1 MRLVMVGSRVN
12 TGVMQKERRR
22 EVLQEAVNSYL

>member
-1 MRLVMVGSRVN
+1 MRLVTVGNRVN
-12 TGVMQKERRR
+12 TGVMQRERRR

>member
-1 MRLVMVGSRVN
+1 MRLVMVGNRVN
-12 TGVMQKERRR
+12 TGVMQRERRR